1 MGRPRS
7 NISRTPISYY
17 MDNTIPVRM
26 DAWVSNPALNT
37 QRLTA
42 ARAVEAVIMALT
54 SGQIVLDAS
63 GNVHVNPHYVP
74 GTSAPP
80 ALPPVPVTRF
90 ETPYVAQPAPPPM
103 PFTPQNHDVVD
114 LSPPET
120 YKEINARRLNFV
132 RWLLETVGR
141 TADAAKI
148 TPAALNSTSTT
159 FFLPDHPL
167 AKSWDP
173 DGPVGVS
180 QKERAKRVLD
190 AGHFNAYLETTVN
203 DLLAV
208 CDHRQV

>member
-1 MGRPRS
+1 MGRPKSDTRRS
-7 NISRTPISYY
+7 SHSFHLAQDTVDRITELASDR
-17 MDNTIPVRM
+17 RF
-26 DAWVSNPALNT
+26 NPAGLSV
-37 QRLTA
+37 
-42 ARAVEAVIMALT
+42 ARMIETFLT
-54 SGQIVLDAS
+54 SLLT
-63 GNVHVNPHYVP
+63 GNLYFDSTGSLQFRGGMPAAPVP
-74 GTSAPP
+74 PS
-80 ALPPVPVTRF
+80 VPVTRF

-141 TADAAKI
+141 TVDASKI

-173 DGPVGVS
+173 DGPVGDS